1 MNNDDIDAAPRSSK
15 QNASLFMDS
24 GVIYDLISSLTYYIL
39 DKERRTP
46 HRAFSLAR
54 PSHR

>member
-1 MNNDDIDAAPRSSK
+1 MQPP
-15 QNASLFMDS
+15 QENASLFMDS

-39 DKERRTP
+39 DKERRTT

-54 PSHR
+54 HLIASSLISL